1 MSQGGQG
8 QTPMYGGNYRGGYQ
22 APNYG
27 SRMGAPM
34 MAFNQ
39 PQQSNEFRYQPRG
52 GYQAAPQAFNAY
64 NPQPQGAALAA
75 MANQNVMGFPRQP
88 QMSGEFMAQPKGG
101 LMAQGRNMISQAPQ
115 DEAPGFM
122 VNQRAAPQQ
131 AQAPQQSFEQFAQ
144 TLGNSGMTSGQ
155 MQDAYQ
161 KSLQPAATNFWG
173 NVGPGGTQNPYPQNP
188 NWTPPQWGQ
197 QTFGFDPRS
206 MAGKTVS
213 KDLGWYYGQDAIGRT
228 INNQGD
234 AVPTFTPAQDGFNR
248 TNPAWFR

>member
-8 QTPMYGGNYRGGYQ
+8 QSPMGGYGRPQYGFGGNYGGGYQ

-34 MAFNQ
+34 MAFKSQ
-39 PQQSNEFRYQPRG
+39 PNYTLGAGSPRYAQDP
-52 GYQAAPQAFNAY
+52 N
-64 NPQPQGAALAA
+64 NPDAVNLT
-75 MANQNVMGFPRQP
+75 GFGKP
-88 QMSGEFMAQPKGG
+88 QMSGEFMAGPPKGG
-101 LMAQGRNMISQAPQ
+101 LLAAPQ
-115 DEAPGFM
+115 DQAPGFM
-122 VNQRAAPQQ
+122 VNQRMQAPQ
-131 AQAPQQSFEQFAQ
+131 QAPQQSFEQFAS
-144 TLGNSGMTSGQ
+144 TLANSGMTSGQ

-213 KDLGWYYGQDAIGRT
+213 KDLGWYYGQDAIGRQ